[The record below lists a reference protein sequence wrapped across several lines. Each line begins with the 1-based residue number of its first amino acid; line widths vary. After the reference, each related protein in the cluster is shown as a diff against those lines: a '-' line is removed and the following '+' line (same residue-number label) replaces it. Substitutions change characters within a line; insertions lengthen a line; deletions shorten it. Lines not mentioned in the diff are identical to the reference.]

1 MDVLSEWLVGRGWSQ
16 GWASITTIGAALLVA
31 YSISWVVR
39 LRTPEPL
46 RRLLGNSK
54 AWSEVL
60 ERLGVIRRGASMV
73 FIIVT
78 RFLALPL
85 LEAWPALQVPAGVL
99 LDALLVFVT
108 ARTASALI
116 SAVVEILGRE
126 ADLDQRLP
134 FTFLGQALQLVV
146 WTLASIVL
154 LSVVTQREVASVIAG
169 MTAVGAVLAYVF
181 RDPILG
187 WTAGMQLAAN
197 DSVKIGD
204 WIVMRDLQVDG
215 IVEDIALTTV
225 KVRNWDKTIS
235 SIPTHALVSQGLR
248 NYRGMYQS
256 GGRRIVRAI
265 SIDAT
270 SVCFPDDRLLERLR
284 QSPLTRD
291 LVESIEPGPTT
302 EKERDPLSQALPT
315 NLLYFRRWLEAWL
328 EQHPQINH
336 EMTTLVRER
345 EPEGRGIPVEIYAF
359 SRDQQWEAYELLQAA
374 ILDQVVATLPAFD
387 LRLFQEPTGEDLR
400 SRSRP
405 I

>member
-1 MDVLSEWLVGRGWSQ
+1 VDVLSEWLVGRGWSQ